1 MKYSGFPLTVSEINS
16 LGLTNKQIESIFF
29 QLDDL
34 FWFRCEKKKKINQLE
49 KTTPEQ
55 KRMLMQLWKKQSH
68 YEIISGQYEKK
79 FAKFVKYY
87 ICFLEYMNFENLIYK
102 NFQKD
107 EDKSVQLIEKFRDK
121 IQNYYIQQIWFLLLK
136 GQSIADLKANTN
148 FDPALIDTVF
158 EVLKENKII

>member
-1 MKYSGFPLTVSEINS
+1 
-16 LGLTNKQIESIFF
+16 
-29 QLDDL
+29 
-34 FWFRCEKKKKINQLE
+34 
-49 KTTPEQ
+49 
-55 KRMLMQLWKKQSH
+55 MLMQLWKKQSH

-79 FAKFVKYY
+79 FAKFVEYY